1 MKYLHEH
8 ISEVMAATIG
18 DTTAYH
24 PHLKIHIDQTI
35 NCLGIIYHEALD
47 YVDIL
52 IYQGKL
58 YLTSQTVDLL
68 A

>member
-8 ISEVMAATIG
+8 IREVMAATIG

-24 PHLKIHIDQTI
+24 LHLKIHIDQTI
-35 NCLGIIYHEALD
+35 NCLGIIYHEALN

-52 IYQGKL
+52 IY
-58 YLTSQTVDLL
+58 
-68 A
+68 